1 MTEYEQLLQDAYD
14 RDLFVHEDA
23 FIESGADGMIYDTL
37 IYLSDRLVSCREKT
51 CILVEE
57 IAHYDV
63 NTGNILD
70 QTKAWNR
77 QQELKARRLAFDR
90 MSVLQGLIESFKVG
104 DRNLYEVAERLNVT
118 EPFLAEALKDYR
130 ARFPKGVQVD
140 NFWIS
145 FRPYLTIAEVE

>member
-1 MTEYEQLLQDAYD
+1 MTNYEELQQAAFD
-14 RDLFVHEDA
+14 RNLKVIEDLQF
-23 FIESGADGMIYDTL
+23 ESGADGMIYGRV
-37 IYLSDRLVSCREKT
+37 IGLSDRLVSYREKA

-90 MSVLQGLIESFKVG
+90 MSVLQGLIESFKAG

-145 FRPYLTIAEVE
+145 FRPYLTITEVE

>member
-90 MSVLQGLIESFKVG
+90 MSVLQGLI
-104 DRNLYEVAERLNVT
+104 
-118 EPFLAEALKDYR
+118 
-130 ARFPKGVQVD
+130 
-140 NFWIS
+140 
-145 FRPYLTIAEVE
+145 

>member
-37 IYLSDRLVSCREKT
+37 IYLSDRLVSCREKA

-90 MSVLQGLIESFKVG
+90 MSVLQGLIESF
-104 DRNLYEVAERLNVT
+104 
-118 EPFLAEALKDYR
+118 
-130 ARFPKGVQVD
+130 
-140 NFWIS
+140 
-145 FRPYLTIAEVE
+145 